1 MKNKLSIL
9 IVDDD
14 QRMTSTLADILTV
27 AGYTTDQASSASM
40 ALEKVNQK
48 DFDCILTDFRMP
60 EMDGVAFHKFLH
72 KEKPGL
78 PVVLMTAFAA
88 DEIIQRGLDEGVVGV
103 LNKPLDITQ
112 MLGFFAAL
120 SKQQMI
126 AIVDNDPGF
135 CKTLGDILNKR
146 GFFTEVETDPHAN
159 MKPLMSDAQVLLL
172 DMKLNSISGLDL
184 LKTVKKYHPEL
195 PVLLITGYRAE
206 MEESIRIAMENSAFT
221 CLYKPLEI
229 KELLRLLEDFQLK
242 RLRSAITESQL
253 KRR

>member
-1 MKNKLSIL
+1 MKNRLKIL

-14 QRMTSTLADILTV
+14 QRMTSTLSDILST
-27 AGYTTDQASSASM
+27 AGYSTDQASSAIL
-40 ALEKVNQK
+40 ALEKIKEK

-60 EMDGVAFHKFLH
+60 GMDGVAFHKFLH

-88 DEIIQRGLDEGVVGV
+88 DEIIQRGLEEGVVGV
-103 LNKPLDITQ
+103 LNKPLDISQ

-120 SKQQMI
+120 AEHQMI
-126 AIVDNDPGF
+126 AIVDDDPAF
-135 CKTLGDILNKR
+135 CKTLGDVLNKR
-146 GFFTEVETDPHAN
+146 GFATEIETDPHAN
-159 MKPLMSDAQVLLL
+159 MNLLASDAQVVML
-172 DMKLNSISGLDL
+172 DMKLNSINGLDI
-184 LKTVKKYHPEL
+184 LKGVRKSYPEL

-206 MEESIRIAMENSAFT
+206 MEKSIRIAMENSAFT

-229 KELLRLLEDFQLK
+229 NELLRLLEDFQLK

-253 KRR
+253 KLL

>member
-1 MKNKLSIL
+1 MKNRLSIL

-14 QRMTSTLADILTV
+14 KRMTSTLADILTV
-27 AGYTTDQASSASM
+27 AGYNTEQAGSAQI
-40 ALEKVNQK
+40 ALEKVNQE

-60 EMDGVAFHKFLH
+60 GMDGVAFHKLLH

-103 LNKPLDITQ
+103 LNKPLDISQ

-120 SKQQMI
+120 AEHQTI
-126 AIVDNDPGF
+126 AIVDDDSAF
-135 CKTLGDILNKR
+135 CKTLGEILNKR
-146 GFFTEVETDPHAN
+146 GFSTEIETNPHAN
-159 MKPLMSDAQVLLL
+159 MNLLVSDAQVVML
-172 DMKLNSISGLDL
+172 DMKLNSVSGLDI
-184 LKTVKKYHPEL
+184 LKGIRRGYPEL

-229 KELLRLLEDFQLK
+229 NDLLLLLEDFQLK
-242 RLRSAITESQL
+242 RLRSAITES
-253 KRR
+253 KIKHH

>member
-1 MKNKLSIL
+1 MKNRLNIL

-14 QRMTSTLADILTV
+14 QRMTSTLADILST

-48 DFDCILTDFRMP
+48 DFDCVLTDFRMA

-88 DEIIQRGLDEGVVGV
+88 DEIIQRGLEEGVVGV
-103 LNKPLDITQ
+103 LNKPLDISQ

-120 SKQQMI
+120 AEHQTI
-126 AIVDNDPGF
+126 AIVDDDSAF

-146 GFFTEVETDPHAN
+146 GFITEIETNPHAN
-159 MKPLMSDAQVLLL
+159 MNLLASDAQVVML
-172 DMKLNSISGLDL
+172 DMKLNSITGLDI
-184 LKTVKKYHPEL
+184 LKGIRKSYPEL

-206 MEESIRIAMENSAFT
+206 MEESVRIAMENSAFA

-253 KRR
+253 KHR